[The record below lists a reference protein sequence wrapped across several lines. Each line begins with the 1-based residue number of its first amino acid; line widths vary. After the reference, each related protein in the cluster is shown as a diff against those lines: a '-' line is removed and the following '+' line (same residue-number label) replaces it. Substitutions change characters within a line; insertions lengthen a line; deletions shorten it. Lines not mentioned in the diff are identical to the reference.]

1 MLERLTDFAAR
12 TSARAR
18 RIYAVDVLWRAG
30 QDFADKG
37 ETTYAAALAYYV
49 LLSLFPLLIF
59 LAAIFGLMLQD
70 PSIQERVLATI
81 IDRVPA
87 AVNLRDE
94 IEIAIARASRT
105 NNGLVGL
112 VGLLGM
118 AWAASAIFAALREA
132 LNRAFDV
139 PTPRALIQGKVAD
152 LLGVAAVG
160 FLVLLT
166 IVMTTVLGVIR
177 ALADY
182 IVTGW
187 FSSLAWQIVYFLLP
201 TIISFGVFLAAYRLI
216 PNVKARFSELWI
228 GALVA
233 ALGLELAKHAFG
245 LYLTHTEWY
254 QQVYGAL
261 ASVVAFLVFVFIA
274 SSIVIFGAEVAAAL
288 TKDRQAKAEDD

>member
-1 MLERLTDFAAR
+1 MLERLADVGAR

-49 LLSLFPLLIF
+49 LLSLFPLLIL

-70 PSIQERVLATI
+70 PSIQEEVLATI

-139 PTPRALIQGKVAD
+139 PTPRSLIQGKVAD
-152 LLGVAAVG
+152 LVGVAAVG
-160 FLVLLT
+160 LLVLLT
-166 IVMTTVLGVIR
+166 IVTTTVLGVIR

-201 TIISFGVFLAAYRLI
+201 SIISFGVFLAAYRLI
-216 PNVKARFSELWI
+216 PNVKARYSELWI
-228 GALVA
+228 GALVT

-245 LYLTHTEWY
+245 LYLTQTEWY

-261 ASVVAFLVFVFIA
+261 ASVVTFLVFVFIA

-288 TKDRQAKAEDD
+288 TKDRQAKAEED